1 MRNYSPMAE
10 IFSQEV
16 GIMQDGLAI
25 QIPIFY
31 KLMASMLTVA
41 VIPIFMLG
49 IVSAGDTGSVIATLG
64 LQNSIIVL
72 TLLTLSVI
80 LMWSFYLAKSITTPI
95 EQLSKVAT
103 SVSQGDLTNTEITVI
118 SNDEIGELAVAFNR
132 LINSYRILDTLA
144 KDDAE

>member
-1 MRNYSPMAE
+1 MAE
-10 IFSQEV
+10 IFSQDV
-16 GIMQDGLAI
+16 GILQDGLVI

-41 VIPIFMLG
+41 VIPIFLLG
-49 IVSAGDTGSVIATLG
+49 IVSAGDTGSVIAILG
-64 LQNSIIVL
+64 LQNSILVL

-103 SVSQGDLTNTEITVI
+103 SVSQGDLANTEITVI

-144 KDDAE
+144 KDDTE

>member
-1 MRNYSPMAE
+1 MAE
-10 IFSQEV
+10 IFSQDV
-16 GIMQDGLAI
+16 GITQDGLVI

-41 VIPIFMLG
+41 VIPIFLLG

-64 LQNSIIVL
+64 LQNSIIIM

-80 LMWSFYLAKSITTPI
+80 LMWSFYLARSITAPI
-95 EQLSKVAT
+95 EQLANVAT
-103 SVSQGDLTNTEITVI
+103 SVSQGDLTNAEITVT
-118 SNDEIGELAVAFNR
+118 SNDEIGELATAFNR
-132 LINSYRILDTLA
+132 LINSYMILDTLA

>member
-1 MRNYSPMAE
+1 MAE
-10 IFSQEV
+10 TFSQDV
-16 GIMQDGLAI
+16 GILQDGLVI

-41 VIPIFMLG
+41 VIPIFLLG
-49 IVSAGDTGSVIATLG
+49 IVSAGDTGSVIAILG
-64 LQNSIIVL
+64 QQNSILVL

-103 SVSQGDLTNTEITVI
+103 SVSQGNLVNTEITVV

-132 LINSYRILDTLA
+132 LINSYRILDTLT
-144 KDDAE
+144 KDDTE

>member
-1 MRNYSPMAE
+1 MAE
-10 IFSQEV
+10 TFSQDV
-16 GIMQDGLAI
+16 GIMQDGLVI

-41 VIPIFMLG
+41 VIPVFLLG

-64 LQNSIIVL
+64 LQNSIIIM

-95 EQLSKVAT
+95 EQLASVAT
-103 SVSQGDLTNTEITVI
+103 SVSQGDLTNAEITVT

>member
-1 MRNYSPMAE
+1 MAE

>member
-1 MRNYSPMAE
+1 MAE
-10 IFSQEV
+10 SFSQEIGV
-16 GIMQDGLAI
+16 LQDGLTI
-25 QIPIFY
+25 QIPMFY

-41 VIPIFMLG
+41 VIPIFLLG
-49 IVSAGDTGSVIATLG
+49 IVSAGDTGSIIAALG
-64 LQNSIIVL
+64 LQNGIILL
-72 TLLTLSVI
+72 TLITLSVI
-80 LMWSFYLAKSITTPI
+80 LMWSFFLAKSITTPI

-103 SVSQGDLTNTEITVI
+103 SVSQGNLANTEIAVA

>member
-1 MRNYSPMAE
+1 MAE
-10 IFSQEV
+10 TFSQDV
-16 GIMQDGLAI
+16 GIMQDGLVI

-31 KLMASMLTVA
+31 KLMASMLTIA
-41 VIPIFMLG
+41 VIPVFLLG

-64 LQNSIIVL
+64 LQNSIIIM

-80 LMWSFYLAKSITTPI
+80 LMWSFCLARSITAPI
-95 EQLSKVAT
+95 EQLASVAT
-103 SVSQGDLTNTEITVI
+103 SVSQGDLTNAEITVT

>member
-1 MRNYSPMAE
+1 MTE
-10 IFSQEV
+10 IFPQEV
-16 GIMQDGLAI
+16 GIMQDGVTI

-31 KLMASMLTVA
+31 KLMASMLTIA

-64 LQNSIIVL
+64 LQNSILVM

-80 LMWSFYLAKSITTPI
+80 LMWSFFLAKSITTPI

-103 SVSQGDLTNTEITVI
+103 SVSQGDLADTEITVT

-144 KDDAE
+144 KDDGE